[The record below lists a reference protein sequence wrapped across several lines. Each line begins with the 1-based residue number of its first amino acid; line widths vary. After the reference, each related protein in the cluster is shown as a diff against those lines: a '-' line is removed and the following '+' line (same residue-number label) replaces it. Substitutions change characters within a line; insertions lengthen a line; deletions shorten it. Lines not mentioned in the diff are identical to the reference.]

1 MWPPSSKSWCGPP
14 SNSCRPNSRAT
25 VVAAESAAAFSLR
38 QARRE
43 QNRAKLPPMTIR
55 RTFQA
60 MFAGLPICGPTGQTG
75 TTLPPMFDILVYLF
89 ENYYT
94 PQACPAADILAKRL
108 AAAGFEHDDI
118 DDALG
123 WLYGLAET
131 TERCVD
137 LAQAPTSGTRIYT
150 DSEYRLLGSES
161 IGFVA
166 FLESAGVLPAPL
178 REIVIDRAL
187 ATPDTPVPLS
197 KIKIIALMVL
207 WSQEADID
215 NLVLEEL
222 LDDDGVRRLH

>member
-1 MWPPSSKSWCGPP
+1 MY
-14 SNSCRPNSRAT
+14 
-25 VVAAESAAAFSLR
+25 
-38 QARRE
+38 
-43 QNRAKLPPMTIR
+43 
-55 RTFQA
+55 
-60 MFAGLPICGPTGQTG
+60 
-75 TTLPPMFDILVYLF
+75 DILVYLY

-94 PQACPAADILAKRL
+94 PQACPAADVLAKRL

-137 LAQAPTSGTRIYT
+137 LAQGHSTGSRIYT
-150 DSEYRLLGSES
+150 DYEYHQLGTES
-161 IGFVA
+161 IGFIA
-166 FLESAGVLPAPL
+166 FLEAAGVLPAPL

-187 ATPDTPVPLS
+187 ASPVTPVPLS
-197 KIKIIALMVL
+197 KLKIIALMVL
-207 WSQEADID
+207 WSQEAEID

>member
-1 MWPPSSKSWCGPP
+1 
-14 SNSCRPNSRAT
+14 
-25 VVAAESAAAFSLR
+25 
-38 QARRE
+38 
-43 QNRAKLPPMTIR
+43 
-55 RTFQA
+55 
-60 MFAGLPICGPTGQTG
+60 
-75 TTLPPMFDILVYLF
+75 MFDILVYLF
-89 ENYYT
+89 ENYFT
-94 PQACPAADILAKRL
+94 PQACPAADVLAKRL

-137 LAQAPTSGTRIYT
+137 LAQQPSSGTRIYT
-150 DSEYRLLGSES
+150 DSEYRQLGSES
-161 IGFVA
+161 IGFIA

-187 ATPDTPVPLS
+187 ACSASESPIPLAKL
-197 KIKIIALMVL
+197 KITALMVL

-222 LDDDGVRRLH
+222 LDDDGDVRRLH

>member
-1 MWPPSSKSWCGPP
+1 MY
-14 SNSCRPNSRAT
+14 
-25 VVAAESAAAFSLR
+25 
-38 QARRE
+38 
-43 QNRAKLPPMTIR
+43 
-55 RTFQA
+55 
-60 MFAGLPICGPTGQTG
+60 
-75 TTLPPMFDILVYLF
+75 DILVYLF

-94 PQACPAADILAKRL
+94 PQACPEADILAKRL

-137 LAQAPTSGTRIYT
+137 LARGSSTGTRIYT
-150 DSEYRLLGSES
+150 DAEYQQLGSES
-161 IGFVA
+161 IGFIS
-166 FLESAGVLPAPL
+166 FLETAGVLPASL

-187 ATPDTPVPLS
+187 ATPETPIALS
-197 KIKIIALMVL
+197 TIKIIALMVL

-222 LDDDGVRRLH
+222 LDDDGERRLH